1 MNIFDINLEYSLF
14 DVIISITLFVLSFIA
29 FFYFGYFR
37 DLKER
42 VKENHKFKDMLIDG
56 YIRKFDEYNDIIS
69 ELRTKIDMIELR
81 INPEKSTRMEDEI
94 VGSTDAVD
102 ERSHKNI
109 SHNVTPEIVGSTD
122 AVDERSHKNI
132 SHNVTPVMKSVII
145 TDKKDDIRD
154 DVALHLN
161 TVNSILKM
169 LEVPLTSR
177 EIQGKINKSREH
189 TSRLLKKLYSENIVI
204 RDETTRP
211 FRYKITNEGRKL
223 LEQTTSSPG

>member
-14 DVIISITLFVLSFIA
+14 DVIISITLFILSFVA

-42 VKENHKFKDMLIDG
+42 VKENQKFKDMLIDG
-56 YIRKFDEYNDIIS
+56 YIRKFDEYSDIIS

-81 INPEKSTRMEDEI
+81 INPEKNTRMEDEL
-94 VGSTDAVD
+94 VTSTNAAND
-102 ERSHKNI
+102 RSQKDI
-109 SHNVTPEIVGSTD
+109 SQ
-122 AVDERSHKNI
+122 I
-132 SHNVTPVMKSVII
+132 SHNVTPVIKNVII
-145 TDKKDDIRD
+145 TDKKDGVGD

-177 EIQGKINKSREH
+177 EIQGKIKKSREH

-211 FRYKITNEGRKL
+211 FRYEITNDGRKL

>member
-1 MNIFDINLEYSLF
+1 MNIYDINLEYSLF

-42 VKENHKFKDMLIDG
+42 VKENQKFKDMLIDG
-56 YIRKFDEYNDIIS
+56 YIRKFDEYSDIIS

-81 INPEKSTRMEDEI
+81 INPEKSTRIQDEL
-94 VGSTDAVD
+94 VTSTNAVND
-102 ERSHKNI
+102 RSHKNI
-109 SHNVTPEIVGSTD
+109 SY
-122 AVDERSHKNI
+122 
-132 SHNVTPVMKSVII
+132 NVTPVMKSVII

-154 DVALHLN
+154 DVPLHLN

-177 EIQGKINKSREH
+177 EIQGKIKKSREH

>member
-14 DVIISITLFVLSFIA
+14 DVIISIILFVLSFVA

-42 VKENHKFKDMLIDG
+42 VKENQKFKDMLIDG

-81 INPEKSTRMEDEI
+81 INPEKSTRMEDEL
-94 VGSTDAVD
+94 VTSTNAIDD
-102 ERSHKNI
+102 
-109 SHNVTPEIVGSTD
+109 
-122 AVDERSHKNI
+122 RSHKNI

-145 TDKKDDIRD
+145 TDKKDDVRD

-177 EIQGKINKSREH
+177 EIQGKIKKSREH
-189 TSRLLKKLYSENIVI
+189 TSRLLKKLYSENIVS

>member
-1 MNIFDINLEYSLF
+1 MSIFDINLEYSLF
-14 DVIISITLFVLSFIA
+14 DVIISITLFVLSFVA

-56 YIRKFDEYNDIIS
+56 YIRKFDEYSDIIS
-69 ELRTKIDMIELR
+69 ELRTKIDTIELR
-81 INPEKSTRMEDEI
+81 INPEKSTRMEDEL
-94 VGSTDAVD
+94 VTSTNAVND
-102 ERSHKNI
+102 RSHKNI
-109 SHNVTPEIVGSTD
+109 SQ
-122 AVDERSHKNI
+122 I
-132 SHNVTPVMKSVII
+132 SHNVTPMIKSVII
-145 TDKKDDIRD
+145 TDKKDGVKD

-177 EIQGKINKSREH
+177 EIQGKIKKSREH

>member
-1 MNIFDINLEYSLF
+1 MNIFDINLQYSLF
-14 DVIISITLFVLSFIA
+14 DVIISIILFVLSFVA
-29 FFYFGYFR
+29 FFYFSYFR

-42 VKENHKFKDMLIDG
+42 AKENQKFKDMLIDG

-81 INPEKSTRMEDEI
+81 INPEKSTRMEDEF
-94 VGSTDAVD
+94 VTNTNAVD
-102 ERSHKNI
+102 
-109 SHNVTPEIVGSTD
+109 D
-122 AVDERSHKNI
+122 RSHKNI

-145 TDKKDDIRD
+145 TDKKDDVRD

-177 EIQGKINKSREH
+177 EIQGKIKKSREH

-204 RDETTRP
+204 RDETARP

>member
-14 DVIISITLFVLSFIA
+14 DVILSITLFVLSFVA

-56 YIRKFDEYNDIIS
+56 YIRKFDEYSDIIS

-81 INPEKSTRMEDEI
+81 INPEKSTRMEDEL
-94 VGSTDAVD
+94 VTSTNAVND
-102 ERSHKNI
+102 
-109 SHNVTPEIVGSTD
+109 
-122 AVDERSHKNI
+122 RSHKNI

-145 TDKKDDIRD
+145 TDKKDNIRD

-177 EIQGKINKSREH
+177 EIQGKIKKSREH

>member
-1 MNIFDINLEYSLF
+1 MNIFDINLQYSLF
-14 DVIISITLFVLSFIA
+14 DVIISIILFVLSFVA

-42 VKENHKFKDMLIDG
+42 VKENQKFKDMLIDG

-81 INPEKSTRMEDEI
+81 INPEKSTRLEDEL
-94 VGSTDAVD
+94 VTSTNAIDD
-102 ERSHKNI
+102 
-109 SHNVTPEIVGSTD
+109 
-122 AVDERSHKNI
+122 RSHKNI

-145 TDKKDDIRD
+145 TDKKDDVRD

-177 EIQGKINKSREH
+177 EIQGKIKKSREH
-189 TSRLLKKLYSENIVI
+189 TSRLLKKLYSENIVS

>member
-1 MNIFDINLEYSLF
+1 
-14 DVIISITLFVLSFIA
+14 
-29 FFYFGYFR
+29 
-37 DLKER
+37 
-42 VKENHKFKDMLIDG
+42 MLIDG

-81 INPEKSTRMEDEI
+81 INPEKSTRMEDEF
-94 VGSTDAVD
+94 VTSTNAVD
-102 ERSHKNI
+102 DRSH
-109 SHNVTPEIVGSTD
+109 E
-122 AVDERSHKNI
+122 NI

-145 TDKKDDIRD
+145 TDKKDDVRD

-177 EIQGKINKSREH
+177 EIQGKIKKSREH

-204 RDETTRP
+204 RDETARP

>member
-1 MNIFDINLEYSLF
+1 MTVFDINLEYSLF
-14 DVIISITLFVLSFIA
+14 DIIISIILFVLSFVA
-29 FFYFGYFR
+29 FYYFGYFR

-42 VKENHKFKDMLIDG
+42 VKENQKFKDMLIDG

-81 INPEKSTRMEDEI
+81 INPEKSTRMEDEL
-94 VGSTDAVD
+94 VTSTNAVD
-102 ERSHKNI
+102 
-109 SHNVTPEIVGSTD
+109 D
-122 AVDERSHKNI
+122 RSHKNI

-145 TDKKDDIRD
+145 TDKKDDVRD
-154 DVALHLN
+154 DVGLHLN

-177 EIQGKINKSREH
+177 QIQGKIKKSREH

-223 LEQTTSSPG
+223 LEQTTSLPG

>member
-14 DVIISITLFVLSFIA
+14 DVIISIILFVLSFVA

-42 VKENHKFKDMLIDG
+42 VKENQKFKDMLIDG

-81 INPEKSTRMEDEI
+81 INPEKSTLMEDEL
-94 VGSTDAVD
+94 VTSTNAVND
-102 ERSHKNI
+102 
-109 SHNVTPEIVGSTD
+109 
-122 AVDERSHKNI
+122 RSHKNI

-177 EIQGKINKSREH
+177 EIQGKIKKSREH

>member
-14 DVIISITLFVLSFIA
+14 DVIISIILFVLSFVA

-42 VKENHKFKDMLIDG
+42 VKENQKFKDMLIDG
-56 YIRKFDEYNDIIS
+56 YIRKFDEYSDIIS

-81 INPEKSTRMEDEI
+81 INPEKSTWMEDEL
-94 VGSTDAVD
+94 VTSTNAVD
-102 ERSHKNI
+102 
-109 SHNVTPEIVGSTD
+109 D
-122 AVDERSHKNI
+122 RSHKNI

-177 EIQGKINKSREH
+177 EIQGKIKKSREH

>member
-14 DVIISITLFVLSFIA
+14 DVIISITFFVLSFVA

-56 YIRKFDEYNDIIS
+56 YIRKFDEYSDIIS

-81 INPEKSTRMEDEI
+81 INPEKSTRMEDEL
-94 VGSTDAVD
+94 VTSTNAVND
-102 ERSHKNI
+102 
-109 SHNVTPEIVGSTD
+109 
-122 AVDERSHKNI
+122 RSHKNI

-177 EIQGKINKSREH
+177 EIQGKIKKSREH

>member
-14 DVIISITLFVLSFIA
+14 DVIISITLFVLSFVA

-42 VKENHKFKDMLIDG
+42 VKENQKFKDMLIDG
-56 YIRKFDEYNDIIS
+56 YIRKFDEYSDIIS
-69 ELRTKIDMIELR
+69 ELRTKIDMVELR
-81 INPEKSTRMEDEI
+81 INPEKSPRMEDEL
-94 VGSTDAVD
+94 VTSTNAVD
-102 ERSHKNI
+102 DRSHKNI
-109 SHNVTPEIVGSTD
+109 SQ
-122 AVDERSHKNI
+122 I
-132 SHNVTPVMKSVII
+132 SHDVTPVMKSVII
-145 TDKKDDIRD
+145 TDKKEDVGDDI
-154 DVALHLN
+154 ALHLN

-177 EIQGKINKSREH
+177 EIQGKIKKSREH

-204 RDETTRP
+204 RDETTKP

-223 LEQTTSSPG
+223 LEQTTSSLG

>member
-1 MNIFDINLEYSLF
+1 MSIFDINLEYSLF
-14 DVIISITLFVLSFIA
+14 DIIISITLFVLSFVA

-42 VKENHKFKDMLIDG
+42 VKENQKFKDMLIDG
-56 YIRKFDEYNDIIS
+56 YIRKFDEYSDIIS
-69 ELRTKIDMIELR
+69 ELRTKIDTIELR
-81 INPEKSTRMEDEI
+81 INPEKSTRMEDEL
-94 VGSTDAVD
+94 VTSTNAVND
-102 ERSHKNI
+102 RSHKNI
-109 SHNVTPEIVGSTD
+109 SQ
-122 AVDERSHKNI
+122 I
-132 SHNVTPVMKSVII
+132 SHNVTPVIKSVII
-145 TDKKDDIRD
+145 TDKKDGVGD

-161 TVNSILKM
+161 TVNSVLKM

-177 EIQGKINKSREH
+177 EIQGKIKKSREH